1 MDYSEALRFL
11 DRHVNLE
18 ATAGRVHG
26 LSLDAMR
33 GLVACM
39 GDPQQDVPTIHV
51 TGTNGKS
58 SVAAMTVSL
67 LGALGLRRS
76 GRSALE
82 GDLLVVQS
90 PLRHLG
96 QSAGGRRHQRRAAH
110 RPRLWRHRGRRWG
123 R

>member
-67 LGALGLRRS
+67 LGALGLRVGSYSSPHVDTIRERLAIN
-76 GRSALE
+76 GELIDEAE
-82 GDLLVVQS
+82 FGDLVGDLA
-90 PLRHLG
+90 RY
-96 QSAGGRRHQRRAAH
+96 AAAA
-110 RPRLWRHRGRRWG
+110 PETSS
-123 R
+123 